1 MNTVSCPVK
10 FKTTCD
16 RSRALVSLHKV
27 LCKWFLCKRHNGL
40 TTIAIIIVNMIAE
53 SPTLDLKIF
62 SSVME
67 LLNSY

>member
-27 LCKWFLCKRHNGL
+27 LRKCFVCKSHNGL
-40 TTIAIIIVNMIAE
+40 TTIAITIVSMIAE
-53 SPTLDLKIF
+53 SPTKIF